1 VLVPEDF
8 ATIQE
13 AVDSIRRGGIVEVGA
28 GTYGPVR
35 LGTDVGFGISL
46 ENVTIR
52 GTTDAVIDGGGE
64 PAISVLSARD
74 VVVDGFTVVSQD
86 AGVSVSQGENVA
98 VRNVTV
104 AAAGT
109 DGIRVEAV
117 TDVSVTG
124 NRVESAGGTGI
135 SVTAGTGET
144 YGPLVVTGNTVVS
157 AGGDAIRVHN
167 IGDGAEVVVSG
178 NTVESAAARG
188 IRTECGMTLD
198 LSDND
203 VRATG
208 GAGISVDRVVDRT
221 SVTQNTVTDAGGAGV
236 EFTYGVLVVVADNRI
251 DGTAG
256 DGVAGS
262 LAAGAAIRGNSGHG
276 RGRCRHPHRGHRP
289 GDGRVERRR
298 QSPGDRDRPRGRRPG
313 SRAGQ
318 HRRRSRRARRGARRD
333 LTGMSVTGNL
343 VTGAGTA
350 DSGSTTAPPGTSSGT
365 TRRSSAARASGWTT
379 PRGRGTASP
388 GRTASAG
395 GTRRADQRG
404 RRVGGSLS
412 YEQRTIVVMPP
423 RALNSP
429 ETVIRRGAS
438 AFTSTSRISLVAAS

>member
-1 VLVPEDF
+1 MRSIVRGLALFIASGAALGGAAAGTSVPTVLVPEDF

-46 ENVTIR
+46 ANVTIR

-86 AGVSVSQGENVA
+86 AGVSVSHGENVA

-135 SVTAGTGET
+135 SVNAGTAET
-144 YGPLVVTGNTVVS
+144 YGPLVVTNNSVVS
-157 AGGDAIRVHN
+157 AGGDAILVHN
-167 IGDGAEVVVSG
+167 IGDGAKVVVSG

-208 GAGISVDRVVDRT
+208 GAGISIDRVVDRT

-236 EFTYGVLVVVADNRI
+236 EFTYGVRVVVADNRI

-262 LAAGAAIRGNSGHG
+262 LAAGAAIRGNSVTDA
-276 RGRCRHPHRGHRP
+276 
-289 GDGRVERRR
+289 GDAGIRIVDIGPVTVA
-298 QSPGDRDRPRGRRPG
+298 SKDRK
-313 SRAGQ
+313 
-318 HRRRSRRARRGARRD
+318 
-333 LTGMSVTGNL
+333 SV
-343 VTGAGTA
+343 V
-350 DSGSTTAPPGTSSGT
+350 
-365 TRRSSAARASGWTT
+365 
-379 PRGRGTASP
+379 
-388 GRTASAG
+388 
-395 GTRRADQRG
+395 
-404 RRVGGSLS
+404 
-412 YEQRTIVVMPP
+412 
-423 RALNSP
+423 
-429 ETVIRRGAS
+429 
-438 AFTSTSRISLVAAS
+438 